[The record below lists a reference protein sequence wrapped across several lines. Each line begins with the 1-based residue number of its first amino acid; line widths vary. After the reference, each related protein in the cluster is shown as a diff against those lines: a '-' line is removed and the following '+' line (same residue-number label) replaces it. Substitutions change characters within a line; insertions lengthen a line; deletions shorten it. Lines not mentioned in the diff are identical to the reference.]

1 VSTDKLVSQEAVVNA
16 LASRA
21 DLTSAE
27 IATITGLARST
38 VAKSL
43 AALERSGMVS
53 RGPGGRDGRRRL
65 PDRWSLG
72 SADKGDTPTRAST
85 SRLRPGQLDELV
97 RGYIDSLGN
106 DAAGATAVA
115 KALGRSAGAVANC
128 LTRLAGAGRVR
139 QVSDK
144 PRRYSSAI
152 SSSRTAGRAA
162 RRRKAN
168 S

>member
-1 VSTDKLVSQEAVVNA
+1 VTTEKLASQEAIVKA

-21 DLTSAE
+21 GLTSAE
-27 IATITGLARST
+27 IATIAGLARST

-43 AALERSGMVS
+43 ATLERSRIV
-53 RGPGGRDGRRRL
+53 RRDPGGRDGRVRL

-72 SADKGDTPTRAST
+72 SADEDDTPTRAST
-85 SRLRPGQLDELV
+85 SRLRPGQLDEMV

-115 KALGRSAGAVANC
+115 KALSRSAGAAANC
-128 LTRLAGAGRVR
+128 LKRLAAAGRVR

-144 PRRYSSAI
+144 PRRYGSAI
-152 SSSRTAGRAA
+152 SSSPTSGRAA
-162 RRRKAN
+162 HRRQAN